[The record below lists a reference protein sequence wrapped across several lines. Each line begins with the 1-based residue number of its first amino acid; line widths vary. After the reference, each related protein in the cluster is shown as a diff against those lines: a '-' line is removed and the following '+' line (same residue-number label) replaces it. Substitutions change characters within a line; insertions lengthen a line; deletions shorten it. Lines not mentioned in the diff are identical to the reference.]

1 MTMNRKLA
9 FVLVPLLFVLPS
21 CGTLGGAFAGGAGG
35 FGLTKLL
42 GGNNTTAAAV
52 GAGGAV
58 VGGVLGHFL
67 VDVPAAK
74 KEAWDKRAARST
86 PIGEPVTTYN
96 PDGSSQVSQQY
107 YYRPAPAHRGYVYNA
122 TFVCSA
128 PSQDEECKITDIQ
141 LGEFTPPSDEL
152 VAKMKDTPMTNVAAI
167 PAPMQAA
174 PPRRQ

>member
-1 MTMNRKLA
+1 MNRKLA

-21 CGTLGGAFAGGAGG
+21 CGTLGGAAAGGGIS
-35 FGLTKLL
+35 GLIAKAL
-42 GGNNTTAAAV
+42 GGNNTTVAVAA
-52 GAGGAV
+52 GAGAV
-58 VGGVLGHFL
+58 AGGVAGYFL
-67 VDVPAAK
+67 FDVPAAK
-74 KEAWDKRAARST
+74 KEAWDKRAAKST

-96 PDGSSQVSQQY
+96 PDSSSQVRQQY
-107 YYRPAPAHRGYVYNA
+107 YYRPAPAHRGFVYDA

-128 PSQDEECKITDIQ
+128 PSQDEECKITDIV
-141 LGEFTPPSDEL
+141 LGDFTPPSDEL